1 MVSLPNEA
9 QFPYENLD
17 RLVRVKMRPRGMST
31 FYQISDFVYD
41 IAKGPNPISMDIA
54 VALDPSQPQ
63 KIGLF
68 TGASSPDHYPNGEN
82 DGPLG
87 TIVLAN
93 ALRQLGHH
101 ITIYIDPQLR
111 PIIDALMNY
120 YGQMYPVT
128 TLNID
133 SPDKNLEAASGLNV
147 AIAVEKAGS
156 NPNGHLQSI
165 TGTTRDGTRAKVDEI
180 FNQVQ
185 KQGGITISCADGHNE
200 IGFGKVYNAVAQAAP
215 WTTECK
221 CECGE
226 GVMSNTSVDHL
237 YVTAISNWGA
247 YAVVAALALFNSD
260 PGLMHTEK
268 AERDIE
274 QLALDYDVRDGFLGA
289 AGLTM
294 DGIPLEANLSMLNMM
309 RNLVEISLTE
319 YVRSF

>member
-41 IAKGPNPISMDIA
+41 ISKNTNPISMDIA
-54 VALDPSQPQ
+54 IALDPTEP
-63 KIGLF
+63 KNIGLF

-111 PIIDALMNY
+111 PIIHALMDY
-120 YGQMYPVT
+120 YGQSYSIT
-128 TLNID
+128 TLKID
-133 SPDKNLEAASGLNV
+133 SPDENLEAASGLDV

-156 NPNGHLQSI
+156 NPNGHLHSI

-180 FNQVQ
+180 FSQVQ

-200 IGFGKVYNAVAQAAP
+200 IGFGKVYDAVAAAAP

-237 YVTAISNWGA
+237 YVTGISNWGA
-247 YAVVAALALFNSD
+247 YAVVAALALSTSD
-260 PGLMHTEK
+260 PTLLHTEK

-294 DGIPLEANLSMLNMM
+294 DGVPLEANLSMLNMM

-319 YVRSF
+319 YVRNF